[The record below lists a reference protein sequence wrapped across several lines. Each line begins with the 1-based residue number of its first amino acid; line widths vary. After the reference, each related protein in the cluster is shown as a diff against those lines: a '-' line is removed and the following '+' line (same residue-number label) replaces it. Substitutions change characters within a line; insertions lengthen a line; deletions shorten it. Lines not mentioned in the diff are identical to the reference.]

1 MSEDSFDG
9 PWKRLPGRWIRL
21 GVGMLL
27 SVFVFYPS
35 LVGDAVP
42 VRVLALALG
51 IVALGTELW
60 IAGGSPRRRI
70 ILISSAALGMAS
82 LVAVIEWIARASGD
96 RMFAVNAEHI
106 FVLFPIYA
114 LFAAISFRQGG
125 ARVHAGAFITI
136 ASLTAVLALVES
148 IFTVSL
154 TGRGEQFLTSQRE
167 GATRALV
174 GAEHV
179 LVLGALLAVAVALAA
194 MIRSWRLR
202 LPVTALLVAGC
213 WATGS
218 RAAAALCLVVA
229 MIQAI
234 PALVRWMQRFWYA
247 LAAGSAIAFT
257 SLALLA
263 SFSWT
268 SFIDGDTGVEYSANY
283 RFASYAVLVRVF
295 IERPFGYFLGTVPGG
310 TWMMDSEL
318 RGPVD
323 LARSAD
329 SEIVF
334 AVFAAGWLGALVYI
348 ATFAIGIL
356 ALRTSPTLGFA
367 TLLLTSLG
375 FIMSLHGW
383 DAASMV
389 WYALLGACLAAVF
402 DRPAKYVAANAERTK
417 NRTPVG

>member
-1 MSEDSFDG
+1 MSAE
-9 PWKRLPGRWIRL
+9 PVERWKRVRGGWIRL
-21 GVGMLL
+21 SVGILL

-42 VRVLALALG
+42 VRVVALALG
-51 IVALGTELW
+51 IVALGSELW
-60 IAGGSPRRRI
+60 IAGGPPRKRI
-70 ILISSAALGMAS
+70 MLITSAALGVAS
-82 LVAVIEWIARASGD
+82 LVAAIEWIARAAGD
-96 RMFAVNAEHI
+96 RMLAVNAEHI
-106 FVLFPIYA
+106 FVLFPVYA
-114 LFAAISFRQGG
+114 LFAAISFRRGG
-125 ARVHAGAFITI
+125 ARLHAGAFLAV
-136 ASLTAVLALVES
+136 ASLTAAFALIES
-148 IFTVSL
+148 VFTVSL
-154 TGRGEQFLTSQRE
+154 MGRGEQFLTSQRE

-194 MIRSWRLR
+194 MIRNWRLR

-229 MIQAI
+229 VIQAI
-234 PALVRWMQRFWYA
+234 PTLVHWMQRFWYL
-247 LAAGSAIAFT
+247 LAAAVGIAFT
-257 SLALLA
+257 TLALLA
-263 SFSWT
+263 SFTWT

-283 RFASYAVLVRVF
+283 RFASYAVLARVF
-295 IERPFGYFLGTVPGG
+295 IDRPFGYFLGTVPEG
-310 TWMMDSEL
+310 TWMMGSEL

-334 AVFAAGWLGALVYI
+334 AVFAAGWLGALVYL

-356 ALRTSPTLGFA
+356 ALRTSPTLGLT

-375 FIMSLHGW
+375 LIMSLHGW

-389 WYALLGACLAAVF
+389 WYALVGACLATIF
-402 DRPAKYVAANAERTK
+402 GRRPDSLASSALTK
-417 NRTPVG
+417 DRTPVL

>member
-1 MSEDSFDG
+1 MSAEPVDER
-9 PWKRLPGRWIRL
+9 WKRVHGGWIRL
-21 GVGMLL
+21 AVGILL

-35 LVGDAVP
+35 LVGDTVP
-42 VRVLALALG
+42 VRVVALALG
-51 IVALGTELW
+51 IVALGSELW
-60 IAGGSPRRRI
+60 ITGGPPRKRI
-70 ILISSAALGMAS
+70 MLIASAALGVAS
-82 LVAVIEWIARASGD
+82 LVAAIEWIARALGD
-96 RMFAVNAEHI
+96 RMLAVNAEHI
-106 FVLFPIYA
+106 FVLFPVYA
-114 LFAAISFRQGG
+114 LFAAISFRRGG
-125 ARVHAGAFITI
+125 ARLHAGAFLAV
-136 ASLTAVLALVES
+136 ASLTAAFALIES

-154 TGRGEQFLTSQRE
+154 LGRGEQFLTSQRE

-194 MIRSWRLR
+194 MIRNWRLR
-202 LPVTALLVAGC
+202 LPVTVLLVAGC

-218 RAAAALCLVVA
+218 RAAAALCLIVA
-229 MIQAI
+229 VIQAI
-234 PALVRWMQRFWYA
+234 PALVRWMQRFWYL
-247 LAAGSAIAFT
+247 LAAAVGIAFT
-257 SLALLA
+257 ALALLA
-263 SFSWT
+263 SFTWT

-283 RFASYAVLVRVF
+283 RFASYAVLARVF
-295 IERPFGYFLGTVPGG
+295 IDRPFGYFLGTVPGG
-310 TWMMDSEL
+310 TWMMGSEL

-334 AVFAAGWLGALVYI
+334 AVFAAGWLGALVYL

-356 ALRTSPTLGFA
+356 ALRTSPTLGFT

-389 WYALLGACLAAVF
+389 WYALLGACLATMF
-402 DRPAKYVAANAERTK
+402 DRRPDSLASSALTK
-417 NRTPVG
+417 NRTPVV